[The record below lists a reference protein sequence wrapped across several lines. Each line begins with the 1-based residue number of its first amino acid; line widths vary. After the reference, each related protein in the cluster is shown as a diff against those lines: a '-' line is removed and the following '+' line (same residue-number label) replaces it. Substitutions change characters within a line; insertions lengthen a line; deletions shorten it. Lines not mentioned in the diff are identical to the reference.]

1 MVAEALRPATSAEE
15 AEQFCRR
22 LARSHYENFSV
33 VSALL
38 PKRLRQDFCNVYAF
52 CRTADDLGDEI
63 HDADTSLAQLDRL
76 AELTRRCYAGK
87 ADSNLFTALH
97 QTIERYQISID
108 PFLDLID
115 AFQQD

>member
-33 VSALL
+33 ISALL

-52 CRTADDLGDEI
+52 CRTADDLGDETGG
-63 HDADTSLAQLDRL
+63 DRAKSL
-76 AELTRRCYAGK
+76 ELLGRFKEMTRACYAGD
-87 ADSNLFTALH
+87 AQTAVFVALRG
-97 QTIERYQISID
+97 TIQKYDI
-108 PFLDLID
+108 P
-115 AFQQD
+115 A